1 MTDAETRQK
10 LETTLNGDPAA
21 ESLDQGASGEGM
33 STADMATVT
42 AERDDYLD
50 QLRRAMAE
58 FANFRRRTEQE
69 RGQIREIASQA
80 LLTQF
85 LPIFDDL
92 QRALASVPEGRDDDS
107 LVQGIKLV
115 ERKFWGN
122 LERAGVSAI
131 DAEGQPFDPA
141 VHEAVDSV
149 PGSAAD
155 TVVEV
160 YQPGYRLGQGLL
172 RPAMVKVGGKSDALP
187 AGAP

>member
-1 MTDAETRQK
+1 VIDADARQREEIGLNGNPRAETI
-10 LETTLNGDPAA
+10 DPAA
-21 ESLDQGASGEGM
+21 DAGTE
-33 STADMATVT
+33 TADIATVS
-42 AERDDYLD
+42 AERDEYLD
-50 QLRRAMAE
+50 QLRRSMAE

-92 QRALASVPEGRDDDS
+92 QRALSAVPEDRTDDS
-107 LVQGIKLV
+107 LVQGLKLV
-115 ERKFWGN
+115 ERKFWGS
-122 LERAGVSAI
+122 LERAGVSPI
-131 DAEGQPFDPA
+131 DAKDQPFDPSI
-141 VHEAVDSV
+141 HEAVDSV

-172 RPAMVKVGGKSDALP
+172 RPAMVKVGGKSGEP
-187 AGAP
+187 AVGKQ